1 MPKTGFRKIA
11 AQAQLMRGRKTPA
24 DVFAGFIILA
34 ADAGSMRGRKRLL
47 QAVRA
52 AVACFFITTAVLAIS
67 GLAARATSVARDG
80 AASDAVPKIASVQPA
95 EAQPGSRITVKIEGE
110 NFLSGA
116 YVTFS
121 DPAIRVIA
129 TRRISET
136 ELDADIAVGELAQP
150 KTAQIYVSN
159 PSGASAHGAF
169 TIGSA
174 TNNNQQANRRSQA
187 NSPVV
192 TKVDP
197 AGVRTGG
204 KESLKV
210 TGRNFKEGAKV
221 AFSNPG
227 IRVLGTDYRKSTEL
241 LAQIE
246 VAPNAPT
253 GKTSLFVINPDDS
266 EVETSFEVNAANQA
280 KSSDSKSQA
289 GMPPQ
294 QFSVYNLGDA
304 TSIFQNPDKA
314 KGQLILEGG
323 QLRYEQD
330 GKVVFTA
337 KPVDIQEIAPNVF
350 FGLST
355 GTFHIILN
363 SGKTYNFVSS
373 TLAPADTNAIIESLR
388 SALK

>member
-1 MPKTGFRKIA
+1 
-11 AQAQLMRGRKTPA
+11 MRGRYRFLGPVQT
-24 DVFAGFIILA
+24 
-34 ADAGSMRGRKRLL
+34 
-47 QAVRA
+47 
-52 AVACFFITTAVLAIS
+52 AVACVITAAVLAVS
-67 GLAARATSVARDG
+67 GPAVSASAVVREVATPDVA
-80 AASDAVPKIASVQPA
+80 PKIASVQPS
-95 EAQPGSRITVKIEGE
+95 EAQPGGKTTVKIEGE
-110 NFLSGA
+110 NFLPGA

-121 DPAIRVIA
+121 DPAIHVIA

-136 ELDADIAVGELAQP
+136 ELDADIAVGVLAQAG
-150 KTAQIYVSN
+150 TAQIYVSN
-159 PSGASAHGAF
+159 PSGVSARAAF
-169 TIGSA
+169 TISSA
-174 TNNNQQANRRSQA
+174 TNNTRQASRPSQA
-187 NSPVV
+187 DSPVV
-192 TKVDP
+192 TRVDP
-197 AGVRTGG
+197 AGVAPGS
-204 KESLKV
+204 KESVKV
-210 TGRNFKEGAKV
+210 TGKNFKEGAKV

-227 IRVLGTDYRKSTEL
+227 IRVLGTDYKKSTQL
-241 LAQIE
+241 VAQIE
-246 VAPNAPT
+246 VAPNAPA

-266 EVETSFEVNAANQA
+266 EVETGFEVTEASQT
-280 KSSDSKSQA
+280 KSSPSKSQVSA
-289 GMPPQ
+289 PAK

-314 KGQLILEGG
+314 KGQLIVENG

-330 GKVVFTA
+330 GKVVFRA